1 MFINTVLFCLG
12 FEIHTG
18 IKVTIKKKLFMPHP
32 KLRVGE
38 SPKKFYGKEKE
49 KNINKVEQGQGNA

>member
-1 MFINTVLFCLG
+1 
-12 FEIHTG
+12 
-18 IKVTIKKKLFMPHP
+18 MPHP
-32 KLRVGE
+32 KLSVGE